1 MSRPV
6 SRVVRAGRVA
16 LPVDARAVAFGSVTA
31 AAALVVAVLTLTLG
45 DLGVP
50 LAELPSA
57 LLGGADG
64 TAAFVLERLRGP
76 RLATALLA
84 GALLGISGALF
95 QTVTRNPLG
104 SPDVIG
110 LGAGAGAGAAVAA
123 LAFPLAP
130 ASVGAVAGA
139 GVATLLVFVGT
150 GRGFRSPTRTIIA
163 GIAVA
168 ALGYAVTQYVVS
180 TRLRDAASQL
190 AAYLVGSLNA
200 ADARDVLVTLGAVV
214 LLVPAAAALSR
225 DVSLLA
231 MGDDTAAGV
240 GVDPDRTRTRAVVV
254 SVLAAGAAVAATGP
268 VAFVALTAPQI
279 ARRLIRTS
287 DASVVP
293 AALTGA
299 LLLAVA
305 DLAAQQAPLVAG
317 LPVGV
322 LTLGVGG
329 LYLGYLL
336 VREHRRGRL

>member
-1 MSRPV
+1 VGGPV
-6 SRVVRAGRVA
+6 SVVLRARGVA
-16 LPVDARAVAFGSVTA
+16 VPVEPRAVVFGSVTA
-31 AAALVVAVLTLTLG
+31 VALVVVAVLTLTLG

-50 LAELPSA
+50 LAELPAA

-76 RLATALLA
+76 RLATAALA
-84 GALLGISGALF
+84 GALLGLSGALF

-110 LGAGAGAGAAVAA
+110 LGAGAGAGAAVVAV
-123 LAFPLAP
+123 AFPLAP
-130 ASVGAVAGA
+130 AAVGAVLGA
-139 GVATLLVFVGT
+139 AAATALVHVST

-168 ALGYAVTQYVVS
+168 ALAAAVTQYVVS

-200 ADARDVLVTLGAVV
+200 ADLQDVLVTLGAVV
-214 LLVPAAAALSR
+214 VLLPAAAALSR
-225 DVSLLA
+225 DVSLLE

-254 SVLAAGAAVAATGP
+254 SVLAAVAAVAATGP

-279 ARRLIRTS
+279 ARRVIRTS
-287 DASVVP
+287 GTSVVP

-305 DLAAQQAPLVAG
+305 DLAAQHAPLVAG